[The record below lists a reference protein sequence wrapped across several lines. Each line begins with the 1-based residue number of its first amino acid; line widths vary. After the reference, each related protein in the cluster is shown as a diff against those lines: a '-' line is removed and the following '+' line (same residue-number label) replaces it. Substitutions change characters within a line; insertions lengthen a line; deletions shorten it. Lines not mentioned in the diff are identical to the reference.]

1 MARSSLAQLAVLG
14 VLGVFAYEWARQQPP
29 ASAARRTV
37 EDLTRTF
44 RPRPEGPPAAPSGPA
59 EREAPALPWRGGQ
72 VQPTT
77 LTDFG
82 GIPVVYDP
90 ARNTLR
96 QDPTIGGNVYAPG
109 DSFYAPDGRIWT
121 WTGRAGLLTSDGAPP
136 TPVDDFLAPA
146 GLSGG
151 AGGGA

>member
-37 EDLTRTF
+37 EDLARTF
-44 RPRPEGPPAAPSGPA
+44 RPSTGGTVTAPS
-59 EREAPALPWRGGQ
+59 APADTASPAPPWRGGQ

-77 LTDFG
+77 LVDFG
-82 GIPVVYDP
+82 QIPVVYDP
-90 ARNTLR
+90 TRNTLR
-96 QDPTIGGNVYAPG
+96 QDPSIGGNVYAPG
-109 DSFYAPDGRIWT
+109 DSFYATGGRIWT

-136 TPVDDFLAPA
+136 TPVDDFFAPA
-146 GLSGG
+146 GVSGG
-151 AGGGA
+151 AGGGF